1 MLVFD
6 HVGALVTDLGT
17 AVVEYENLTGV
28 KATAPVRVESQR
40 VVISFVGAVELIQPD
55 IDTPLSRLLE
65 RGAVFY
71 HGGYRTK
78 EFDKEVGRL
87 QEMSYIVLAEAF
99 NSEVFGNKRCQFF
112 KNKLGHLIEIIEE

>member
-6 HVGALVTDLGT
+6 HVGALVSDLD
-17 AVVEYENLTGV
+17 AAILEYENLTGA
-28 KATAPVRVESQR
+28 KATAPVRVHSQG
-40 VVISFVGAVELIQPD
+40 VQISFVGAVELIQPD
-55 IDTPLSRLLE
+55 VDTPLSRLLE

-87 QEMSYIVLAEAF
+87 QEMSYIVVAEAF
-99 NSEVFGNKRCQFF
+99 NSEVFGNRRCQFF

>member
-6 HVGALVTDLGT
+6 HVGALVSDLEV
-17 AVVEYENLTGV
+17 AIVEYENLTGA
-28 KATAPVRVESQR
+28 KSTAPVRVHSQG

-55 IDTPLSRLLE
+55 VDTPLSRLLE

-78 EFDKEVGRL
+78 DFDNEVGRL
-87 QEMSYIVLAEAF
+87 QEMSYIVVAEAF
-99 NSEVFGNKRCQFF
+99 HSEVFGNRRCQFF